1 VTPPGEAIDVVR
13 LLKKHGEGLTITA
26 HGSIDDGATAIELLR
41 AGADRVMSDQAI
53 DMLESDAQV

>member
-1 VTPPGEAIDVVR
+1 